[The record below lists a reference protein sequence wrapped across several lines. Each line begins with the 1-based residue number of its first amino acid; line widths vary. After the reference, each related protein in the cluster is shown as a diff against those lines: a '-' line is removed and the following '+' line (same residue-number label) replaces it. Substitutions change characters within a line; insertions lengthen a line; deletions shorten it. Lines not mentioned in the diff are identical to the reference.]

1 MTFISIVIIVI
12 IILFAIVFIIL
23 GRYHLSDITQTK
35 IVKLTAIEPDA
46 LNFFDKFRLHDDLI
60 PEQIFKTDKK
70 LGDNR
75 VRIIRFRIMGEFKD
89 KFDVIREQI
98 KNEPD
103 FNKQIEIYREYERQ
117 CLSAWKDNRI
127 EIDPMTDEQI
137 KTEVSRLKIMKQ
149 LNPSLSKLRL
159 YQNILDFKCIVPLG
173 WFYHWDL
180 IDERYEESA
189 IKLETF
195 NKNISNLKKGIKSIF

>member
-1 MTFISIVIIVI
+1 M
-12 IILFAIVFIIL
+12 

-35 IVKLTAIEPDA
+35 PVKLTTIEPDA

-89 KFDVIREQI
+89 KFDAIREQI
-98 KNEPD
+98 KNESD
-103 FNKQIEIYREYERQ
+103 FNKQIEIYREYEQQ

-149 LNPSLSKLRL
+149 LNPTLSKLDL
-159 YQNILDFKCIVPLG
+159 YQNKLDFKCIVPLG

-180 IDERYEESA
+180 IDERYENSA

-195 NKNISNLKKGIKSIF
+195 NNNVRMFTKGVSTLKKGIDTIF

>member
-1 MTFISIVIIVI
+1 M
-12 IILFAIVFIIL
+12 

-35 IVKLTAIEPDA
+35 PIKLTTIEPDA
-46 LNFFDKFRLHDDLI
+46 LNFFDKFRLHDGTRSVTSDGVVDLI

-89 KFDVIREQI
+89 QFDVIREQI
-98 KNEPD
+98 KNESD
-103 FNKQIEIYREYERQ
+103 FNKQIEIYREYEQQ

-127 EIDPMTDEQI
+127 EIDPMTDEQV

-149 LNPSLSKLRL
+149 LNPSLSKLKF
-159 YQNILDFKCIVPLG
+159 YQNMLDFKCIVPLG

-180 IDERYEESA
+180 IDERYENSA

-195 NKNISNLKKGIKSIF
+195 NNNVSMFTKGVSTLKKNIDSVF

>member
-1 MTFISIVIIVI
+1 MTHDG
-12 IILFAIVFIIL
+12 VF
-23 GRYHLSDITQTK
+23 
-35 IVKLTAIEPDA
+35 
-46 LNFFDKFRLHDDLI
+46 DLI

-75 VRIIRFRIMGEFKD
+75 IRIIRFRIMGEFKD
-89 KFDVIREQI
+89 KFDAIREQI

-103 FNKQIEIYREYERQ
+103 FNKQIEIYREYEQQ
-117 CLSAWKDNRI
+117 CLSAWKDNKI

-149 LNPSLSKLRL
+149 LNPTLSKLKF
-159 YQNILDFKCIVPLG
+159 YQNVIDFNCIVPLG

-180 IDERYEESA
+180 IDERLENSA
-189 IKLETF
+189 IKLESF
-195 NKNISNLKKGIKSIF
+195 IKNISNLKKGIKSIF